1 MQSIYWKKLRSKPL
15 KLRGLMERVHIC
27 IQVSPLLSVA
37 VLTQESVVLCARVK
51 HRRLTLVLLGFA
63 KVRCYTLRTWLLL
76 SIQALCASV
85 GRKYREAGRQW
96 SKVDKKPAHLM
107 ERRRKPTYRTST
119 LYTSMKMMYLG
130 RVGLYTDAVTFPNKG
145 LEFLSWVVGTN
156 CIMYK

>member
-51 HRRLTLVLLGFA
+51 HRRLTSVLLGFA

-76 SIQALCASV
+76 SIQAPCASV

-96 SKVDKKPAHLM
+96 SKVNKNPAHLM

-119 LYTSMKMMYLG
+119 LYTSMKMMYYRSTGVANNSL
-130 RVGLYTDAVTFPNKG
+130 FP
-145 LEFLSWVVGTN
+145 S
-156 CIMYK
+156 